1 MEKKYRE
8 ADLDEQIREEDRRK
22 KRNKV
27 AAATNEGRFKS
38 PESNQQQTRVSGST
52 QSSAVRNLNDDLTMA
67 SHVSPGTINRLSNL
81 NVSASPSQ
89 PQAIQSLIANNSSGG
104 KNGGKGNN

>member
-8 ADLDEQIREEDRRK
+8 AELDEQIREEDRRK

-38 PESNQQQTRVSGST
+38 PESNQ
-52 QSSAVRNLNDDLTMA
+52 
-67 SHVSPGTINRLSNL
+67 
-81 NVSASPSQ
+81 
-89 PQAIQSLIANNSSGG
+89 
-104 KNGGKGNN
+104 